1 MKGTKRIS
9 VAEALGS
16 DLQPG
21 FYERSFDDQ
30 ERIDLEAA
38 MDSGLSS
45 EIAMLRVTMRRFYE
59 LLCNSQQAAEMGEL
73 LGRIGLGAMR
83 LSALLEKQ
91 KGLSEDGALD
101 SFNLISQAIDQV
113 SRELGIKE

>member
-1 MKGTKRIS
+1 MKGKRS
-9 VAEALGS
+9 MPVPDERGS
-16 DLQPG
+16 DLRPG
-21 FYERSFDDQ
+21 FYERNFDDQ
-30 ERIDLEAA
+30 ERIDLAA
-38 MDSGLSS
+38 VMDGGLSS

-91 KGLSEDGALD
+91 KGLSADGALD
-101 SFNLISQAIDQV
+101 SYSLISQAIDQV